1 MQTQESGSGIAKFD
15 LLDGLKHAEL
25 ARAEVIVRPSADVL
39 AGVQARQLRP
49 TLAFARSHDVLRAG
63 ALRLIEVDQ
72 LDIALEGA
80 TLKTARNGT
89 TVPVSIEAGPDF
101 WRVVGLYLAEGHI
114 SRDGMRQRIQWSFN
128 HHGEEDLVEE
138 VRSFWA
144 RQGVKAD
151 VWHKP
156 TATSVTISS
165 RILAGFWLG
174 VLKVGRNCN
183 DARLPDQ
190 IWSQPLE
197 HKRALLAGYWLG
209 DGSWSYIQG
218 GPSVILECGTTSSDL
233 ADGLLRLLADLGVVA
248 SMRVGRTAKSTR
260 DTYWIRCSG
269 ADQVEKLLDLV
280 PERERESI
288 TASIK
293 EQKKR
298 IAPTG
303 YRREGEST
311 AWVRVVGIKRRP
323 FTGPVY
329 SLEVPG
335 AHTFVTT
342 GGLVTHNC
350 FPKDVA
356 ALAALAQRFDYHPE
370 LLHAV
375 MDINRDQRMLVIDK
389 LRDCLDSLHGRVI
402 GLLGLAFK
410 PNTDDLRE
418 APSLDIARVL
428 LAAGA
433 SVRAYDPAAAE
444 RAKVLVPDIDCMKDA
459 YEVAAGA
466 DALVLVTEWDEFH
479 HLDLGRLKQLMR
491 RPVMVD
497 GRNIYDPETM
507 RGFGFTYRGI
517 GRE

>member
-1 MQTQESGSGIAKFD
+1 
-15 LLDGLKHAEL
+15 
-25 ARAEVIVRPSADVL
+25 
-39 AGVQARQLRP
+39 
-49 TLAFARSHDVLRAG
+49 
-63 ALRLIEVDQ
+63 
-72 LDIALEGA
+72 
-80 TLKTARNGT
+80 
-89 TVPVSIEAGPDF
+89 VSIEAGPDF
-101 WRVVGLYLAEGHI
+101 WRVVGLYLAEGHV
-114 SRDGMRQRIQWSFN
+114 STDGKRKRIQWSFN

-138 VRSFWA
+138 VRSFWV
-144 RQGVKAD
+144 RHGVKAD

-156 TATSVTISS
+156 TSTSVTVSS

-174 VLKVGRNCN
+174 VLKLGRNCN
-183 DARLPDQ
+183 DARVPDQ
-190 IWSQPLE
+190 IWEQPIA

-209 DGSWSYIQG
+209 DGSWSYIRG
-218 GPSVILECGTTSSDL
+218 GPSVILECGTTSREL

-260 DTYWIRCSG
+260 DTFWIRCSG
-269 ADQVEKLLDLV
+269 AEQVEKLMDLV
-280 PERERESI
+280 PEHERKAIQDSI
-288 TASIK
+288 NQ
-293 EQKKR
+293 QKKR

-311 AWVRVVGIKRRP
+311 AWVRVVDIKRRP
-323 FTGPVY
+323 FAGPVY

-335 AHTFVTT
+335 VHTFVTT

-356 ALAALAQRFDYHPE
+356 ALAALAERFDYHPE

-389 LRDCLDSLHGRVI
+389 LRDCLDSLQGKVI

-410 PNTDDLRE
+410 PNTDDMRE
-418 APSLDIARVL
+418 APSIDIAKVL

-433 SVRAYDPAAAE
+433 EVRAYDPAAVE
-444 RAKVLVPDIDCMKDA
+444 RARELVPDVEYMKDA
-459 YEVAAGA
+459 YGVAAGA
-466 DALVLVTEWDEFH
+466 DALVLVTEWNEFR
-479 HLDLGRLKQLMR
+479 HLDLVRVKELMR

-497 GRNIYDPETM
+497 GRNIYDPEVM
-507 RGFGFTYRGI
+507 RGLGFTYRGV